1 MLDTCID
8 FILYNSDKYN
18 ELVLV
23 LVGGE
28 LTLITLFFALI
39 PTLVDKRNDQYYLGY
54 KISEIFLYGNGRKSE
69 LTKTWIDGIIL
80 VSINIIFC
88 LLKLDNL
95 SFLGFAVF
103 IVFFTFKILKYLN
116 FISNDNEIKTEIEKK
131 IC

>member
-1 MLDTCID
+1 MSKIIVVNIINKIYSVFPNVLFVFYLKVKSLLDTCID

-88 LLKLDNL
+88 LLKL
-95 SFLGFAVF
+95 
-103 IVFFTFKILKYLN
+103 
-116 FISNDNEIKTEIEKK
+116 EKK